1 MKHIKIVRTK
11 GNTVASLEIDGKP
24 AKTEVLERLQFVG
37 VELPSDDLPT
47 VTLKYRPSEV
57 DIEIELE
64 ELPATEVKTFMGLE
78 VRTPEHTSKVVEGLK
93 SLGNGRLD
101 ILNYLTKNDLI
112 VDEFKEEAYATLRSL
127 YNEKSPAV
135 ENVKQFLHEDFQGNK
150 VIKSD
155 EDWGWDL

>member
-64 ELPATEVKTFMGLE
+64 ELQKDGGF
-78 VRTPEHTSKVVEGLK
+78 
-93 SLGNGRLD
+93 
-101 ILNYLTKNDLI
+101 
-112 VDEFKEEAYATLRSL
+112 
-127 YNEKSPAV
+127 
-135 ENVKQFLHEDFQGNK
+135 
-150 VIKSD
+150 
-155 EDWGWDL
+155 